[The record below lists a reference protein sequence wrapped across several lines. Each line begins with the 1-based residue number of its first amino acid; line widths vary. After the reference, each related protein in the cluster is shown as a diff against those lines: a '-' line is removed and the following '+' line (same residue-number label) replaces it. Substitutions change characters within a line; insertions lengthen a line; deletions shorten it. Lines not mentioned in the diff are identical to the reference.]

1 MTNDIVV
8 LGAGVVGLSTARWA
22 AEKGARVTVVE
33 PKQPGGQGSRAAA
46 GVAVA
51 SVRLLDDPQMLEFTR
66 DSMPKLATE
75 LEGLSTWGALRRGGG
90 ILRVAADPK
99 MRELLEA
106 KSKTVPTWLGRWV
119 DGKDLPGLE
128 PALEG
133 TPLLGGFLSD
143 EGFMVDTGAY
153 LNALQAVAAKLKVT
167 LRFGEAAVSVSETA
181 SGVEILTDRGTLK
194 ADQLVVAAG
203 AWSGRFGGLP
213 PLPVMPMRGQMMTVG
228 HPSLRLTRVVSGSMY
243 LGPWRS
249 GELVVGATEEDAGFA
264 PQVTSTGLLQLTA
277 ALAKMAPA
285 MREAPVTSF
294 WAGLRAATPSGRP
307 FIGRWPGQQ
316 RVWIAAGHGGQ
327 GILTGSATGAAVA
340 SLLDGQRVP
349 QVELF
354 DPARHQ

>member
-1 MTNDIVV
+1 MTVDVVV
-8 LGAGVVGLSTARWA
+8 LGAGVVGLSAARRA

-33 PKQPGGQGSRAAA
+33 PRQPGGQGSRAAA

-51 SVRLLDDPQMLEFTR
+51 SVRLLDDPPMLEFTR
-66 DSMPKLATE
+66 NSMPQLGGE
-75 LEGLSTWGALRRGGG
+75 LEGLSGWGSLRRGGG
-90 ILRVAADPK
+90 ILRVAADVK
-99 MRELLEA
+99 MRELLETKA
-106 KSKTVPTWLGRWV
+106 KSVPAWLGRWV
-119 DGKDLPGLE
+119 DGKDLAALE

-153 LNALQAVAAKLKVT
+153 LNALQAEVSKLKVS
-167 LRFGEAAVSVSETA
+167 LRFGEAALAVQETA
-181 SGVEILTDRGTLK
+181 TGVEVTTDRGTLK

-203 AWSGRFGGLP
+203 AWSGRFGGLS

-243 LGPWRS
+243 LGPWKG
-249 GELVVGATEEDAGFA
+249 GELVVGATEEDAGFS
-264 PQVTSTGLLQLTA
+264 PHVTATGLLQLTA

-285 MREAPVTSF
+285 MREAPVSTF

-307 FIGRWPGQQ
+307 FIGRWPGHQ

-327 GILTGSATGAAVA
+327 GILTGGATGAAIA
-340 SLLDGQRVP
+340 SLLDGQRAP
-349 QVELF
+349 QVEMF